1 MFNAKRA
8 RLWQVGTTA
17 VVVLLF
23 SVTSAISQTEPALA
37 HKYIAQGK
45 EIKSLHGNAER
56 QPLTQ
61 GRIVLGGDVTLST
74 NNPNQGVAWI
84 ACASPDGH
92 ILWSARA
99 EEEPEAA
106 SLFPLKTDGE
116 LIWMAGLRKDGVF
129 RFGKFDA
136 HTLAKL
142 GAVQVALAPMK
153 GGAPCLQVHSADL
166 ADFDMQVSVV
176 QESRDSIRATLLTRD
191 LRVRFDKIYAF
202 DFVKNAKQSEMLFS
216 PYLVR
221 LPDRTGYYLCL
232 RRQVPASV
240 NGSGG
245 ACIIKIDNDGEV
257 VWANTYALGSPEM
270 EFEPHETID
279 GSILLHIPKTGGS
292 VVARV
297 NVDGTVRWAVHVP
310 GIAVNFPDFGFG
322 WEPYRFISPYLFAS
336 GDQLISMKLV
346 SSVLAIN
353 YETGKIEKQVKL
365 TSPGGA
371 FFTEKTNDSLYVTL
385 LNMSYGNRGSSQ
397 AALLRLDFDLNF
409 RAACSIRDAE
419 PHWPM
424 LRALPSG
431 KLLSSY
437 SYHDRKTLVVG
448 TVNENVE
455 SPNSCGVLQKA
466 DFSFTKSNFEARPI
480 KVEATPLPS
489 IKVSEANGK
498 TSEANMALVPF
509 RLDSAACDAAPH

>member
-56 QPLTQ
+56 QPFTR
-61 GRIVLGGDVTLST
+61 GRIVLGGDVILST
-74 NNPNQGVAWI
+74 SKLDQDVAWI

-106 SLFPLKTDGE
+106 SLFPLTTDGE
-116 LIWMAGLRKDGVF
+116 FIWTAGLRKDGVF

-136 HTLAKL
+136 HTLAKIGVVKL
-142 GAVQVALAPMK
+142 DFAPTK
-153 GGAPCLQVHSADL
+153 TGSPCLQLHSDDPQNFDL
-166 ADFDMQVSVV
+166 QVSLV
-176 QESRDSIRATLLTRD
+176 QPSGDSIRVALFTRD
-191 LRVRFDKIYAF
+191 LHLRFDKLYKF
-202 DFVKNAKQSEMLFS
+202 DFVKNAKQEDTLAG

-221 LPDRTGYYLCL
+221 IPDGTGYYLCL
-232 RRQVPASV
+232 RRQVPGNV

-297 NVDGTVRWAVHVP
+297 NVDGTVRWAIHVP
-310 GIAVNFPDFGFG
+310 RIAVNFPDFGFG
-322 WEPYRFISPYLFAS
+322 WEPYRFIRPYLFAS

-365 TSPGGA
+365 ASPGGA
-371 FFTEKTNDSLYVTL
+371 FYTEKTKDSICVTL
-385 LNMSYGNRGSSQ
+385 LNTSYGGRASSQ
-397 AALLRLDFDLNF
+397 AALLCFDFDLNL
-409 RAACSIRDAE
+409 RAARSIRDAE
-419 PHWPM
+419 PHWPI

-431 KLLSSY
+431 RLLSSY
-437 SYHDRKTLVVG
+437 SYHDRKTLVVE
-448 TVNENVE
+448 TVNENFE
-455 SPNSCGVLQKA
+455 SPNSCSVLQKA
-466 DFSFTKSNFEARPI
+466 NLSVTKSNFEAKPINVVATPMTPI
-480 KVEATPLPS
+480 KIS
-489 IKVSEANGK
+489 NSNGK
-498 TSEANMALVPF
+498 TSEAEMRLVPF
-509 RLDSAACDAAPH
+509 ELVSAACDAAPH